1 MKKTLQLS
9 IPALATLFWGIAV
22 VYLYAIGRLG
32 EFLVPRFHT
41 ITLLGGLGMIVL
53 ALFVMLTSREDSD
66 CGHDH
71 CEHEHDHHDQ
81 NPLVIALLMIL
92 PLSAALA
99 ADTSNGFSL
108 DLLER
113 KGLYDNNRD
122 LTAYQIAP
130 FTREMLENSTPR
142 SDEGR
147 FQLPLS
153 QLFFSAGDQS
163 MMDVFK
169 GVPIETEGQVVLER
183 EEAAGSHRLR
193 IYRTLM
199 TCCAADAMVLS
210 FPIQFASAPPVFEE
224 RSWVRIG
231 GTLRYEEEGGDLYPV
246 MDVEEITAIPSP
258 NEVGQPLW

>member
-1 MKKTLQLS
+1 MKKFFQLS
-9 IPALATLFWGIAV
+9 IPALATLFWGVAI
-22 VYLYAIGRLG
+22 VYLYSIGRMG

-41 ITLLGGLGMIVL
+41 ITLVGGLGMIVVS
-53 ALFVMLTSREDSD
+53 LFVMLTTREDSD

-71 CEHEHDHHDQ
+71 CDHEHDHQDQ

-92 PLSAALA
+92 PLSAALS
-99 ADTSNGFSL
+99 ADTSSGFSL

-113 KGLYDNNRD
+113 KGLYDNNQD
-122 LTAYQIAP
+122 LTAYQIPP
-130 FTREMLENSTPR
+130 FTREMLENSTPTNE
-142 SDEGR
+142 EGR
-147 FQLPLS
+147 YQLPLS

-163 MMDVFK
+163 MMEVFE

-183 EEAAGSHRLR
+183 DAAPGSNRLR

-210 FPIQFASAPPVFEE
+210 FPIEFASNPPVFEE

-231 GTLRYEEEGGDLYPV
+231 GDLRYEERGGDLYPV
-246 MDVEEITAIPSP
+246 MQVERIEAIPSP
-258 NEVGQPLW
+258 NEGIQPIW

>member
-1 MKKTLQLS
+1 
-9 IPALATLFWGIAV
+9 
-22 VYLYAIGRLG
+22 
-32 EFLVPRFHT
+32 
-41 ITLLGGLGMIVL
+41 MIVV

-71 CEHEHDHHDQ
+71 CDHGHDHQEQ
-81 NPLVIALLMIL
+81 NPLIIALLMIL

-113 KGLYDNNRD
+113 KGLFDNNRD
-122 LTAYQIAP
+122 LTAYQVVP
-130 FTREMLENSTPR
+130 FTREMLENSTPQNA
-142 SDEGR
+142 EGR
-147 FQLPLS
+147 YQLPLS

-169 GVPIETEGQVVLER
+169 GIPIETEGQVVVER
-183 EEAAGSHRLR
+183 DEMPGGNRLR

-210 FPIQFASAPPVFEE
+210 FPIQFETSFPIFEE

-231 GTLRYEEEGGDLYPV
+231 GTLRYEEEEGDLYPV
-246 MDVEEITAIPSP
+246 MDVEQITAIPPPS
-258 NEVGQPLW
+258 EGGQPGW